1 MFWRLTLA
9 DTQGDW
15 VRALRGRE
23 SQLRKI
29 WAGIP
34 NSLLANEVSRHRYW
48 EGVEHQW
55 TAIER
60 KAGIRGR
67 GEEKTDCGTRDSWK
81 RVGYLV
87 PSFLQVFFFCQ
98 PLLSPEYFSCLYI
111 KLLYIVP
118 WFTSAIFFSFPFSG
132 FVVFTVFLLLCYSLI
147 FSPAVSNLPLI
158 LSHAVFSSPCYSF
171 HFEKFDYDFFI
182 MVFYVLLTFEYKK

>member
-81 RVGYLV
+81 RVGHLV
-87 PSFLQVFFFCQ
+87 PSFLQVFFSVNPFS
-98 PLLSPEYFSCLYI
+98 LLSTSVACILSYFILFHGLLVLFSFLSLFLDWFCFYSIFIAMLFINFFSCS
-111 KLLYIVP
+111 V
-118 WFTSAIFFSFPFSG
+118 
-132 FVVFTVFLLLCYSLI
+132 
-147 FSPAVSNLPLI
+147 
-158 LSHAVFSSPCYSF
+158 
-171 HFEKFDYDFFI
+171 
-182 MVFYVLLTFEYKK
+182 